1 MTQQLFFSVGEPSG
15 DQHCA
20 RLIQALS
27 QQHAGLQLRGFG
39 GPEMQ
44 RAGCQLDHDL
54 TQMAVMGVV
63 EVLPKLRQFFRLA
76 DQAEAVFASGQ
87 VDAVLLADFPGF
99 NWHIAKRAKK
109 YNLPVYYYLPPQLWA
124 WAPWRIR
131 KLRRTVDKVLS
142 VLPFECEWY
151 QQRGVN
157 AECVGHPFF
166 DAVAEQ
172 QLDAAV
178 IDSLTAQIRQGQ
190 RLVAVLPGSRQH
202 EVTRNWPVMLEAI
215 RRLSKQY
222 PDARFLVAAFKDK
235 QCLWC
240 RDQLT
245 ATDRAL
251 PIDFFVGKSSEIIEM
266 AECGMMVSG
275 SVSLEMM
282 ARGTPAP
289 VIYRVGRVFYGVGR
303 MMVRVPS
310 MTLPNLIAGETIFPE
325 HVSCGSPESTVQFLH
340 RHVDAMLGDALYRE
354 RLDQKLGQLR
364 SAIAQPGASQR
375 AAATVLNEM
384 GIALPPAVAA

>member
-1 MTQQLFFSVGEPSG
+1 MTRQLFFSVGEPSG

-20 RLIQALS
+20 RLIQALRR
-27 QQHAGLQLRGFG
+27 QHTGLQLRGFG
-39 GPEMQ
+39 GPEMR
-44 RAGCQLDHDL
+44 RAGCQLDYDL
-54 TQMAVMGVV
+54 TQMAVMGLV
-63 EVLPKLRQFFRLA
+63 EVVPKLRDFFRLA
-76 DQAEAVFASGQ
+76 DQAEQVFASGS

-131 KLRRTVDKVLS
+131 KLRRSVDKVLS

-151 QQRGVN
+151 QQRGVD
-157 AECVGHPFF
+157 AEYVGHPFF
-166 DAVAEQ
+166 DAIADQ

-178 IDSLTAQIRQGQ
+178 IDSLAAQKQAGN

-215 RRLSKQY
+215 RRLSKQH
-222 PDARFLVAAFKDK
+222 PDVRFLVAAFKDK

-240 RDQLT
+240 RNQLR
-245 ATDRAL
+245 AEDRQL

-266 AECGMMVSG
+266 SECGMMVSG

-282 ARGTPAP
+282 ARGTPAA

-303 MMVRVPS
+303 MMIRVSS

-325 HVSCGSPESTVQFLH
+325 YGSCGSPEPAVQFLCQ
-340 RHVDAMLGDALYRE
+340 HVDSMLSDTLYRQ
-354 RLDQKLGQLR
+354 RLDLQLSR
-364 SAIAQPGASQR
+364 LRADVAQPGASQQAATTLLNAMGLSR
-375 AAATVLNEM
+375 QTAAA
-384 GIALPPAVAA
+384 